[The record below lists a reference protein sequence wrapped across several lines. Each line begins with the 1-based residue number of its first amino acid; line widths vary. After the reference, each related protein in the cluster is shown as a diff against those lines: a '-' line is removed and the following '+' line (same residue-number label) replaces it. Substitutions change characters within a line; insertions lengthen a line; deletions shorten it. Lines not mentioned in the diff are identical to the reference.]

1 MKAYVGRYPNDPSKE
16 RKIRVRIDP
25 WDTWSMDATLV
36 PIILPMLKQLKE
48 SKHGSSGSML
58 GFNQC
63 SYASIQHCFE
73 FYKDGDEEADKAG
86 HAQWEGIMEKM
97 IWSFEQLD
105 TDWEDQFHSGEH
117 DILWE
122 PVPGTELT
130 EMKRGPNDT
139 HKFDADGYMAHLER
153 IREGLRLFGEY
164 YMDLWD

>member
-1 MKAYVGRYPNDPSKE
+1 MKVYIGRYPNNPTKE
-16 RKIRVRIDP
+16 RKVRVRIDP
-25 WDTWSMDATLV
+25 WDTWSMDSTLV

-48 SKHGSSGSML
+48 KKHGSAGSMPA
-58 GFNQC
+58 FEYDSNRKQA
-63 SYASIQHCFE
+63 SFPFYAE
-73 FYKDGDEEADKAG
+73 GDNLAWETG
-86 HAQWEGIMEKM
+86 HAQWDAVMDKM

-122 PVPGTELT
+122 PVPGTDLT

-139 HKFDADGYMAHLER
+139 HKFDMEGYVAHLER
-153 IREGLRLFGEY
+153 IREGLRLFGEH

>member
-1 MKAYVGRYPNDPSKE
+1 VKVYIGRYPSKPDKE

-25 WDTWSMDATLV
+25 WDTWSMDQTLV
-36 PIILPMLKQLKE
+36 PIILPMLKQLRAT
-48 SKHGSSGSML
+48 KHGSSGAMPAFAYDS
-58 GFNQC
+58 NQAQG
-63 SYASIQHCFE
+63 SFDFYAE
-73 FYKDGDEEADKAG
+73 GDELVWNTG
-86 HAQWEGIMEKM
+86 HAQWEETLDKM

-139 HKFDADGYMAHLER
+139 HKFDAEGYMAHLER
-153 IREGLRLFGEY
+153 IREGLRLFGEH